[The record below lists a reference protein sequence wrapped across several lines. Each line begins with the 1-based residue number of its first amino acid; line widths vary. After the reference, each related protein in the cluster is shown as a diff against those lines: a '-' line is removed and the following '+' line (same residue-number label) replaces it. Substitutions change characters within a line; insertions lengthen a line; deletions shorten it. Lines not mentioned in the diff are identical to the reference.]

1 MASKKHERRKA
12 REGALSVLYSGDITE
27 KDALGIVEDGS
38 YPAEEITLSDYAERL
53 VSGVT
58 SNVEEIDAR
67 LAATSENWSVDR
79 MPVVDRVILRMA
91 VYEML
96 YVDEVPVSVAINEVV
111 ELAKVYGGED
121 DSSRFVNGV
130 LGRIARAEEAGEGEA
145 PEGEAPEEKAAEGEA
160 E

>member
-58 SNVEEIDAR
+58 CNVEEIDAR

-96 YVDEVPVSVAINEVV
+96 YVDEVPVSVAINEAV
-111 ELAKVYGGED
+111 ELAKAFGTDE
-121 DSSRFVNGV
+121 SPRFINGI
-130 LGRIARAEEAGEGEA
+130 LGRLARLRDEGKDLAAIAASQEGE
-145 PEGEAPEEKAAEGEA
+145 
-160 E
+160 

>member
-79 MPVVDRVILRMA
+79 MPVVDRNILRIAM
-91 VYEML
+91 YEL
-96 YVDEVPVSVAINEVV
+96 AFDDEIPESVAINEAV
-111 ELAKVYGGED
+111 ELAKKYASPED
-121 DSSRFVNGV
+121 ASFVNGL
-130 LGRIARAEEAGEGEA
+130 LGTVVRTQ
-145 PEGEAPEEKAAEGEA
+145 
-160 E
+160 